1 MLRRPPTAP
10 GDPQRERGIP
20 RRNALTARVGE
31 VRSAAQERWLAAQPR
46 LEPVSRVVRCVSPLG
61 WMVLGASVG
70 SWLLAALFGWTE
82 FAFVAA
88 ALLALFLLA
97 CMFTIGRTRID
108 VGLRVHPTRVTAG
121 DVAVAEVRVRNTG
134 SGRLLPVPLE
144 LPCGDTSARF
154 LVPGLRPGAEHDDV
168 VMLPSQRRGIYPIGP
183 ITTLRGDPLG
193 LIRRV
198 LSWTGTVDFIVHP
211 PTVFVDAFGT
221 GVLRD
226 LEGRTTNDTSLSDL
240 AFQALREYVP
250 GDDQRHIH
258 WGATATRSSLS
269 GSTSLMVRQFLDTR
283 RTHAGIIL
291 DASRGAYAD
300 DGEFEVAV
308 QVAASLAQRAVRDK
322 VDLSQASGSLV
333 LTYAKGHA
341 AMDLYARVELGDQR
355 IDLVAARLARCSPNM
370 STVIIV
376 TGSRAA
382 MDAVTQAAG
391 VFSTRVNVVMM
402 QVVPGAELARQRS
415 VGRVLVTLGDLAD
428 LPRALAAGA
437 PQ

>member
-1 MLRRPPTAP
+1 
-10 GDPQRERGIP
+10 
-20 RRNALTARVGE
+20 
-31 VRSAAQERWLAAQPR
+31 
-46 LEPVSRVVRCVSPLG
+46 
-61 WMVLGASVG
+61 MVLGASVG

-97 CMFTIGRTRID
+97 CMFTIGRTR
-108 VGLRVHPTRVTAG
+108 TAG
-121 DVAVAEVRVRNTG
+121 DVAVAEVRVRNSG

-258 WGATATRSSLS
+258 WGATATRL
-269 GSTSLMVRQFLDTR
+269 TR
-283 RTHAGIIL
+283 MAT
-291 DASRGAYAD
+291 
-300 DGEFEVAV
+300 
-308 QVAASLAQRAVRDK
+308 
-322 VDLSQASGSLV
+322 
-333 LTYAKGHA
+333 
-341 AMDLYARVELGDQR
+341 
-355 IDLVAARLARCSPNM
+355 
-370 STVIIV
+370 
-376 TGSRAA
+376 
-382 MDAVTQAAG
+382 
-391 VFSTRVNVVMM
+391 
-402 QVVPGAELARQRS
+402 
-415 VGRVLVTLGDLAD
+415 
-428 LPRALAAGA
+428 
-437 PQ
+437 